1 MSKWEWKKLGEVCE
15 IHGRIGWQGLTRK
28 EYRSS
33 GDYLLITGINFTD
46 NNTVDYESCVYV
58 DKERYVQDQYIQV
71 RENDLL
77 ITKDGTLGK
86 LALIA
91 EMPPKP
97 ATLNGGL
104 FVIRNPDNKIYPKF
118 LMYVMKSEPFRKMIR
133 KSITGSTVPHL
144 TQNMLVN
151 FPIPIPSL
159 SEQRSIVKQLDE
171 KLTKIEKIKT
181 NAETNLKNAKELF
194 ETTLEKELNPP
205 SCHSERSEESSAD
218 LPSGWEWKK
227 IGDFCETSS
236 GGTPLKQHNEY
247 YENGNIPWLRSGEVC
262 QKEIFETEMY
272 ITQKGME
279 NSSAKYFPE
288 NSVVVAMYG
297 ATAGQVGIVRFRT
310 TTNQAVCGIFPNEK
324 YKTEY
329 LYYALLSKKN
339 ELVAQAVGGAQPN
352 ISQIKIK
359 ALQIPLPPLSVQKE
373 IVARLDK
380 LSENVKRLEAN
391 YKQII
396 ANCDELK
403 KSILKKTFEGDSRS
417 SRE

>member
-133 KSITGSTVPHL
+133 KSITGSTVPLL

-194 ETTLEKELNPP
+194 EITLEKELNPL
-205 SCHSERSEESSAD
+205 SRHSERSEESSAE

-329 LYYALLSKKN
+329 LYYALLSKKK

-352 ISQIKIK
+352 ISQIKIRN
-359 ALQIPLPPLSVQKE
+359 LQIPLPPLSVQKE

-403 KSILKKTFEGDSRS
+403 KTTLKQTFQGGN
-417 SRE
+417 

>member
-181 NAETNLKNAKELF
+181 NAETNLKKAKELF
-194 ETTLEKELNPP
+194 ETTLEKELNPL
-205 SCHSERSEESSAD
+205 SRHSERSEESSAE
-218 LPSGWEWKK
+218 LPSGWEWKTLGDVCEK
-227 IGDFCETSS
+227 ISDGSHNPPKGTAANEYKMLSS
-236 GGTPLKQHNEY
+236 KNIFNDSLNFDDPRFLTKEEFDLENKRTNVKKSDILLTIVGTIGRCCVFLEDEPVVFQRSVAVLKPNVSLVCSRFLMYGIIALNIEKLGRGAAQKGVYLKQ
-247 YENGNIPWLRSGEVC
+247 
-262 QKEIFETEMY
+262 
-272 ITQKGME
+272 
-279 NSSAKYFPE
+279 
-288 NSVVVAMYG
+288 
-297 ATAGQVGIVRFRT
+297 
-310 TTNQAVCGIFPNEK
+310 
-324 YKTEY
+324 
-329 LYYALLSKKN
+329 LS
-339 ELVAQAVGGAQPN
+339 N
-352 ISQIKIK
+352 IS
-359 ALQIPLPPLSVQKE
+359 IPLPPLSVQKE

-403 KSILKKTFEGDSRS
+403 KSILKKTFQNEN
-417 SRE
+417 

>member
-1 MSKWEWKKLGEVCE
+1 MSKWEWKKLGDLYPIVMGKTPPRGDSSYWDKEKKTNNIWVSIADISANE
-15 IHGRIGWQGLTRK
+15 NSIIRDSK
-28 EYRSS
+28 EYISNKAAKNIKLVAPDSLLVSFKLTIGKMAFAGVPLYTNEAIISLPPRKDISLEYLHKYFLYFDWDKACS
-33 GDYLLITGINFTD
+33 GD
-46 NNTVDYESCVYV
+46 VKV
-58 DKERYVQDQYIQV
+58 K
-71 RENDLL
+71 
-77 ITKDGTLGK
+77 GK
-86 LALIA
+86 
-91 EMPPKP
+91 
-97 ATLNGGL
+97 TLNKEKL
-104 FVIRNPDNKIYPKF
+104 KNIDVLLPP
-118 LMYVMKSEPFRKMIR
+118 
-133 KSITGSTVPHL
+133 
-144 TQNMLVN
+144 
-151 FPIPIPSL
+151 L
-159 SEQRSIVKQLDE
+159 SEQKRIVKFLDE
-171 KLTKIEKIKT
+171 EFSKIDTLKT

-194 ETTLEKELNPP
+194 ESTLEKELNPQ
-205 SCHSERSEESSAD
+205 SRHSERSEESSAD

-272 ITQKGME
+272 ITQKGMD
-279 NSSAKYFPE
+279 NSSAKFFPE

-352 ISQIKIK
+352 ISQIKIRN
-359 ALQIPLPPLSVQKE
+359 LQIPLPPLSVQKE

-396 ANCDELK
+396 ADCDELK
-403 KSILKKTFEGDSRS
+403 KSILKKTFEEES
-417 SRE
+417 

>member
-171 KLTKIEKIKT
+171 KLTKIEKTKT

-194 ETTLEKELNPP
+194 ETTLEKELNPL
-205 SCHSERSEESSAD
+205 SRHSERSEESSAE
-218 LPSGWEWKK
+218 LPFGWEWKTLGDVCEK
-227 IGDFCETSS
+227 ISDGSHNPPKGTAANKYKMLSSKNIFNDSLNFDDPRFLTKEEFDLENKRTNVKKGDILLTIV
-236 GGTPLKQHNEY
+236 GTIGRCCVFLEDEPVVFQRSVAVLKPNESLVYSRFLMYGIIALNIEKLGRGAAQKGVYLKQ
-247 YENGNIPWLRSGEVC
+247 
-262 QKEIFETEMY
+262 
-272 ITQKGME
+272 
-279 NSSAKYFPE
+279 
-288 NSVVVAMYG
+288 
-297 ATAGQVGIVRFRT
+297 
-310 TTNQAVCGIFPNEK
+310 
-324 YKTEY
+324 
-329 LYYALLSKKN
+329 LS
-339 ELVAQAVGGAQPN
+339 N
-352 ISQIKIK
+352 IS
-359 ALQIPLPPLSVQKE
+359 IPLPPLSVQKE

-396 ANCDELK
+396 ADCDELK
-403 KSILKKTFEGDSRS
+403 KSILKKTFEGES
-417 SRE
+417 

>member
-1 MSKWEWKKLGEVCE
+1 MTKWEWKKLKDICE
-15 IHGRIGWQGLTRK
+15 IEFGTRVVRKKDGGSIYPVYGGGGATFKMDSFNREDCLIVSRFAMSPQCTRIVKGKFFLNDSGLSLK
-28 EYRSS
+28 SKDLSVLSEQ
-33 GDYLLITGINFTD
+33 YLNSIILGINDDIYALGRGAAQRNLNVEAF
-46 NNTVDYESCVYV
+46 
-58 DKERYVQDQYIQV
+58 KE
-71 RENDLL
+71 
-77 ITKDGTLGK
+77 
-86 LALIA
+86 
-91 EMPPKP
+91 
-97 ATLNGGL
+97 LN
-104 FVIRNPDNKIYPKF
+104 
-118 LMYVMKSEPFRKMIR
+118 
-133 KSITGSTVPHL
+133 
-144 TQNMLVN
+144 
-151 FPIPIPSL
+151 IPIPPL
-159 SEQRSIVKQLDE
+159 SEQKRIVKFLDE
-171 KLTKIEKIKT
+171 EFSKIDTLKT

-194 ETTLEKELNPP
+194 ETTLEKELNPQ
-205 SCHSERSEESSAD
+205 SRHSGRSEESSAE

-339 ELVAQAVGGAQPN
+339 ELVAQAAGGAQPN
-352 ISQIKIK
+352 ISQIKIRN
-359 ALQIPLPPLSVQKE
+359 LQIPLPSLSVQKE

-403 KSILKKTFEGDSRS
+403 KSILKKTFEGES
-417 SRE
+417 

>member
-1 MSKWEWKKLGEVCE
+1 MSKWEWKKLGEVYDFTRGLTYSKKDEVESSSNCILRSNNIDLQTNSINLDELKYIKDEIDIPQEKYVRKNTILICMSNGSKAHLGKVAYIDKDYDFAFGGFMGLLKPKCE
-15 IHGRIGWQGLTRK
+15 INGKFVHLYLCSDEYKIFIKSLSDGANINNLKFDDLRK
-28 EYRSS
+28 FE
-33 GDYLLITGINFTD
+33 IPF
-46 NNTVDYESCVYV
+46 
-58 DKERYVQDQYIQV
+58 
-71 RENDLL
+71 
-77 ITKDGTLGK
+77 
-86 LALIA
+86 
-91 EMPPKP
+91 PP
-97 ATLNGGL
+97 
-104 FVIRNPDNKIYPKF
+104 
-118 LMYVMKSEPFRKMIR
+118 
-133 KSITGSTVPHL
+133 
-144 TQNMLVN
+144 
-151 FPIPIPSL
+151 L
-159 SEQRSIVKQLDE
+159 SEQNRIVKFLDE
-171 KLTKIEKIKT
+171 EFSKIETLKT

-194 ETTLEKELNPP
+194 ETTLEKELNPL
-205 SCHSERSEESSAD
+205 SRHSERSEESSAD

-329 LYYALLSKKN
+329 LYYALLSKKK

-352 ISQIKIK
+352 ISQIKIRN
-359 ALQIPLPPLSVQKE
+359 LQIPLPPLSVQKE

-380 LSENVKRLEAN
+380 LTENVKRLETN

-403 KSILKKTFEGDSRS
+403 KSILKKTFEGES
-417 SRE
+417 

>member
-151 FPIPIPSL
+151 FPIPIPSH

-181 NAETNLKNAKELF
+181 SAETNLKNAKELF
-194 ETTLEKELNPP
+194 ETTLEKELNPL
-205 SCHSERSEESSAD
+205 SRHSERSEESSAE

-227 IGDFCETSS
+227 MRDVCDVRDGTHDSPKYHKEGYPLVTSKNLKNGLIDIDNVKYISKEDYDAINKRSKVCIGDILFAMIGTIGNAVLVTEEPYYAIKNVALFKKSS
-236 GGTPLKQHNEY
+236 LINPSFLRYILNSSFILEKMQQEAKGTTQRFVGLDY
-247 YENGNIPWLRSGEVC
+247 LRS
-262 QKEIFETEMY
+262 F
-272 ITQKGME
+272 
-279 NSSAKYFPE
+279 
-288 NSVVVAMYG
+288 
-297 ATAGQVGIVRFRT
+297 
-310 TTNQAVCGIFPNEK
+310 
-324 YKTEY
+324 
-329 LYYALLSKKN
+329 
-339 ELVAQAVGGAQPN
+339 
-352 ISQIKIK
+352 
-359 ALQIPLPPLSVQKE
+359 QIPLPPLSVQKE
-373 IVARLDK
+373 IVAHLDK
-380 LSENVKRLEAN
+380 LSEDVKRLEAN

>member
-181 NAETNLKNAKELF
+181 NAKTNLKNAKELF
-194 ETTLEKELNPP
+194 ESTLEKEL
-205 SCHSERSEESSAD
+205 SLGKDGA

-227 IGDFCETSS
+227 LGEVCNVKC
-236 GGTPLKQHNEY
+236 GATPLKSDKSFWERGTVPWFTVDDIHEQGRVINSTKKAVTEKALKKLTLFPKKTVLLCCTASVGEY
-247 YENGNIPWLRSGEVC
+247 AISNIEVTCNQQFNGL
-262 QKEIFETEMY
+262 
-272 ITQKGME
+272 
-279 NSSAKYFPE
+279 
-288 NSVVVAMYG
+288 
-297 ATAGQVGIVRFRT
+297 IVRDK
-310 TTNQAVCGIFPNEK
+310 NYLDPNYLFHFASTLKEK
-324 YKTEY
+324 
-329 LYYALLSKKN
+329 LLSVSGKTTIDF
-339 ELVAQAVGGAQPN
+339 
-352 ISQIKIK
+352 ISNSKVCDID
-359 ALQIPLPPLSVQKE
+359 IPLPPLSVQKE

-396 ANCDELK
+396 ADCDELK

>member
-1 MSKWEWKKLGEVCE
+1 MSKWKWKKLGEVCE

-159 SEQRSIVKQLDE
+159 SEQRSIVKQVDE

-205 SCHSERSEESSAD
+205 SRHSERSEESSAD
-218 LPSGWEWKK
+218 LPSGWEWKALDEFSTNLDAK
-227 IGDFCETSS
+227 RKPVT
-236 GGTPLKQHNEY
+236 KKNRV
-247 YENGNIPWLRSGEVC
+247 NGNYPYYGASGIVDYVDSYIYDGKYLLISEDGANLVARSTPIAFIAEGKFWVNNHAHIIETANEATLQYLVYF
-262 QKEIFETEMY
+262 FENLDLSPY
-272 ITQKGME
+272 VKGM
-279 NSSAKYFPE
+279 
-288 NSVVVAMYG
+288 
-297 ATAGQVGIVRFRT
+297 
-310 TTNQAVCGIFPNEK
+310 
-324 YKTEY
+324 
-329 LYYALLSKKN
+329 
-339 ELVAQAVGGAQPN
+339 AQPKL
-352 ISQIKIK
+352 SQDSLYKIP
-359 ALQIPLPPLSVQKE
+359 IPLPPLSVQKE

>member
-15 IHGRIGWQGLTRK
+15 IARGGSPRPIK
-28 EYRSS
+28 EYITSDADGINWIKIGDTDPTGKYIFSTEEKIKPSGIKKSRYVES
-33 GDYLLITGINFTD
+33 GDFLLSNSMSFGRPYILKTNGCIHDGWLVLKNYQKYLDVNFF
-46 NNTVDYESCVYV
+46 YHLLSSPIAQE
-58 DKERYVQDQYIQV
+58 QFDQ
-71 RENDLL
+71 EA
-77 ITKDGTLGK
+77 K
-86 LALIA
+86 
-91 EMPPKP
+91 
-97 ATLNGGL
+97 
-104 FVIRNPDNKIYPKF
+104 
-118 LMYVMKSEPFRKMIR
+118 
-133 KSITGSTVPHL
+133 GSTVRNL
-144 TQNMLVN
+144 NTDIVSKVYV
-151 FPIPIPSL
+151 PIPPL
-159 SEQRSIVKQLDE
+159 SEQKRIVKFLDE
-171 KLTKIEKIKT
+171 EFSKIDTLKT

-194 ETTLEKELNPP
+194 ETTLEKELNPL
-205 SCHSERSEESSAD
+205 SRHSERSEESSAE

-262 QKEIFETEMY
+262 QKEIFETEMC

-288 NSVVVAMYG
+288 NSVVIAMYG

-324 YKTEY
+324 YITEY
-329 LYYALLSKKN
+329 LYYTLLSKKQ

-352 ISQIKIK
+352 ISQIKIRS
-359 ALQIPLPPLSVQKE
+359 LVVPLPPLSVQKE

-403 KSILKKTFEGDSRS
+403 KSILKKTFEGES
-417 SRE
+417 

>member
-159 SEQRSIVKQLDE
+159 LEQRSIVKQLDE

-194 ETTLEKELNPP
+194 ETTLEKELNPL
-205 SCHSERSEESSAD
+205 SRHSERSEESSAE
-218 LPSGWEWKK
+218 LPSGWEWKALDEFSTNLDAK
-227 IGDFCETSS
+227 RKPVT
-236 GGTPLKQHNEY
+236 KKNRV
-247 YENGNIPWLRSGEVC
+247 NGNYPYYGASGIVDYVDSYIYDGKYLLISEDGANLVARSTPIAFIAEGQFWVNNHAHIIETANEATLQYLVYF
-262 QKEIFETEMY
+262 FENLDLSPY
-272 ITQKGME
+272 VKGM
-279 NSSAKYFPE
+279 
-288 NSVVVAMYG
+288 
-297 ATAGQVGIVRFRT
+297 
-310 TTNQAVCGIFPNEK
+310 
-324 YKTEY
+324 
-329 LYYALLSKKN
+329 
-339 ELVAQAVGGAQPN
+339 AQPKL
-352 ISQIKIK
+352 SQDSLYKIP
-359 ALQIPLPPLSVQKE
+359 IPLPPLSVQKE

-396 ANCDELK
+396 ADCDELK
-403 KSILKKTFEGDSRS
+403 KSILKKTFE
-417 SRE
+417 RES